1 MIFKCY
7 GHLQYQGNQT
17 VKAIGFE
24 GLTRCKRLSHHCART
39 WKQIHQQSWS
49 RMILTHPQS
58 PPTSHLWL
66 FIPTSNHFG
75 SFHGTYDHPAIESD
89 PGHASR
95 WPAARSQ
102 GISNLKAK
110 ERNKE
115 RHIIGKRLSQKE
127 FKNFNRCQKNLGKK
141 KTSRITV
148 TFRGHFPSL
157 PCPALTCPRLP
168 LTLVTS
174 AISPFLFASSRCRWA
189 ISWWLVVAY
198 NERSHGDVL
207 ETVNHQQ

>member
-1 MIFKCY
+1 MLWSPSVPGKPNCKSYWIWRFDPLREIVPPLCS
-7 GHLQYQGNQT
+7 HLKT
-17 VKAIGFE
+17 DSPAVM
-24 GLTRCKRLSHHCART
+24 
-39 WKQIHQQSWS
+39 KQDDFDTS
-49 RMILTHPQS
+49 PV

-189 ISWWLVVAY
+189 ISWWLRVAY